1 MGAKTSIA
9 ESVESLFLFYENSE
23 SEHIK
28 VIFNVLGFVFV
39 LFQRNVKGF
48 ASKQMEGKSLL
59 CLVSTGHVFHPD
71 PVKGSER

>member
-28 VIFNVLGFVFV
+28 VIFNVLGFCFL

-48 ASKQMEGKSLL
+48 ASKQMEGKSLFVFSVHGT
-59 CLVSTGHVFHPD
+59 CLSSRPR
-71 PVKGSER
+71 ERI